1 MTELVPDVLL
11 WVLLGA
17 LIPIFTLT
25 LTALM
30 DRWISR
36 RRKRLMEMARAQV
49 TKEGE
54 TTEMEPNV
62 HNNTGKTNG
71 NGCTVDG
78 AMESSKKG
86 VEVKN
91 ILIAYATQSNTACKL
106 AHKLFSTLNTAL
118 HESRDDMQGGS
129 SSCVCS
135 EGPSSC
141 CATSHTVR
149 HLPELKVLQLTEEGR
164 QCGVEHLLE
173 SQAYGLV
180 ILIVSTYTDGTAPE
194 SSQVFANLLQDAY
207 TDFRVP
213 RDTLSKMKFAI
224 FGLGDIAYGEKHFNR
239 FAKNLYMWCKGL
251 GATFVVPPVYASEA
265 NTIPLF
271 NVFTA
276 SLVKWIGRVTFTVDG
291 VTILKRQQ
299 KHLKGKKEKGQLKT
313 CSDMGIQQH
322 ATDNSEEHDEDD
334 EGEEV
339 ENEEEKNDGKKRN
352 YNKEGDVEDVVTD
365 DEDEGEEDGIGQ
377 SGSETHTM
385 QTSSNEPPELLYPRL
400 RQNLQRQ
407 GYHLVGSH
415 SGVKLCRWTKAMLR
429 GRGGCYKHTF
439 YNIVSHQCMEM
450 TPSLACANKCVFC
463 WRHHTNPVSRTFRW
477 KVDPPQLLISEGIAG
492 HQKMMKQM
500 RGVPGVTPERL
511 EEGMQVR
518 HCALSLV
525 GEPIMYPEINT
536 FVDLLHERGISSF
549 MVTNAQFPEQLR
561 VLKPVTQLYLS
572 IDAPTP
578 EELKRV
584 DRPLFEDYWE
594 RCLAC
599 VRELRRKP
607 QRTVFRLTLVNQYNT
622 ENVAAYADLVRLGW
636 PDFIEVKGVT
646 YCGTSAAS
654 TLTMKE
660 NVPRHEEVVGF
671 CVALCEALASDI
683 APRDKRTWLGAES
696 EAGALPRN
704 VNCDET
710 RRSINNMENK
720 HERCNGEDEEEKM
733 EGIHFSG
740 PYGIACEHEHSC
752 CVLIAL
758 RRFLVN
764 GVWHTWIDY
773 DKFTA
778 LARSGRTDFT
788 AAEYAAPTPSWAV
801 FRSNERGF
809 DPTQVRVHRKNGK
822 TTVVT
827 SGC

>member
-1 MTELVPDVLL
+1 MTESISEALW

-17 LIPIFTLT
+17 LIPLVTLT
-25 LTALM
+25 LTTLL
-30 DRWISR
+30 DRWVSR
-36 RRKRLMEMARAQV
+36 RRKRQMEVARAQAA
-49 TKEGE
+49 KEGK
-54 TTEMEPNV
+54 TTWMEPNV
-62 HNNTGKTNG
+62 HNSTGKTNG
-71 NGCTVDG
+71 NGSTIHDAVKGSKGRVDV
-78 AMESSKKG
+78 KK
-86 VEVKN
+86 

-106 AHKLFSTLNTAL
+106 AHKLFSTLSTTL
-118 HESRDDMQGGS
+118 HESRDEMQGGS

-135 EGPSSC
+135 EGSSSC
-141 CATSHTVR
+141 CATSHTAR

-180 ILIVSTYTDGTAPE
+180 ILIASTYTDGTAPE

-213 RDTLSKMKFAI
+213 RDTLAKKKFAI

-276 SLVKWIGRVTFTVDG
+276 SLVKWVGRVTFTADG

-299 KHLKGKKEKGQLKT
+299 KQLKEKKEKGQIKL
-313 CSDMGIQQH
+313 CNDVELQGN
-322 ATDNSEEHDEDD
+322 ATYNSEED
-334 EGEEV
+334 
-339 ENEEEKNDGKKRN
+339 EEEEEREEEDEETGRKKRN
-352 YNKEGDVEDVVTD
+352 HNSEGDVEDVVTD
-365 DEDEGEEDGIGQ
+365 DEDEGEDVNGQ
-377 SGSETHTM
+377 SGSVDHAV
-385 QTSSNEPPELLYPRL
+385 QALSSEPPELLYPRL

-477 KVDPPQLLISEGIAG
+477 KVDPPQLLLAEGIAG

-511 EEGMQVR
+511 EEGMHVR

-536 FVDLLHERGISSF
+536 FVDLLHEQGISSF
-549 MVTNAQFPEQLR
+549 MVTNAQFPEQLHA
-561 VLKPVTQLYLS
+561 LKPVTQLYLS

-660 NVPRHEEVVGF
+660 NVPRHEEVVRF
-671 CVALCEALASDI
+671 CAALCEALACDT
-683 APRDKRTWLGAES
+683 APRDKRTWLGTEPKT
-696 EAGALPRN
+696 GPLQRDP
-704 VNCDET
+704 NCDEKRT
-710 RRSINNMENK
+710 SVNNMENNSS
-720 HERCNGEDEEEKM
+720 RCNRKDEEEGV
-733 EGIHFSG
+733 GINFSG
-740 PYGIACEHEHSC
+740 PYSIACEHEHSC

-773 DKFTA
+773 EKFNA

-801 FRSNERGF
+801 FRSNEKGF
-809 DPTQVRVHRKNGK
+809 DPTQVRVYRKSGN